1 MAERS
6 DQIARHIEST
16 RSELGSNL
24 HELEH
29 KLRQEADWRTH
40 FERNP
45 MTLMGLAFAGGV
57 LLATMSG
64 SSGSSVKNRGRVP
77 PAEDGQNS
85 NRPGSSI
92 QPTQISDS
100 WNTLKGALIGLAGA
114 RVRSVLNEALP
125 GFSEQYE
132 KAERSAPTSTS
143 RIPGREF
150 DSPIHRM

>member
-45 MTLMGLAFAGGV
+45 MTVMGLAFAGGV
-57 LLATMSG
+57 LLATMS
-64 SSGSSVKNRGRVP
+64 STSGNSGRNRGRVLA
-77 PAEDGQNS
+77 AEEYQNG
-85 NRPGSSI
+85 NRPASGI

-114 RVRSVLNEALP
+114 KVRSVLDEALP
-125 GFSEQYE
+125 GFSEQYD
-132 KAERSAPTSTS
+132 KAERSAPTSAS
-143 RIPGREF
+143 RIPGRDF
-150 DSPIHRM
+150 DSPTHRM